1 MHYVKCITFRISHFL
16 SKSWVPIIILTIII
30 KLLTF
35 SHIDIHINKEGLFR
49 HYLLSCTYY
58 HDSRIMM
65 NIITVTV
72 LLRETVR
79 VALTCLDPEG
89 VARRKKQR
97 LSRRKY
103 FCKVY
108 YTLIRFFGKLM
119 FCVRSAAI
127 EKGLNFLCNK

>member
-1 MHYVKCITFRISHFL
+1 
-16 SKSWVPIIILTIII
+16 
-30 KLLTF
+30 
-35 SHIDIHINKEGLFR
+35 
-49 HYLLSCTYY
+49 
-58 HDSRIMM
+58 MM

-119 FCVRSAAI
+119 FCVSLCGVK
-127 EKGLNFLCNK
+127 ETLNYQHWY